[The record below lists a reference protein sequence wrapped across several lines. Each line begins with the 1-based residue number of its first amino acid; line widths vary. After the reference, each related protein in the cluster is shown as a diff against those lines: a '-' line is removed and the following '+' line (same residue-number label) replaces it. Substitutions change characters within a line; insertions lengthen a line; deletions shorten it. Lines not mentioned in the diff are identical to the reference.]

1 MACRSSPRPG
11 IQVGG
16 GLADTGTNGRAR
28 CFRPYRQ
35 SLESSS
41 VRIWAVANQKGGV
54 GKTTTVVTLGGL
66 LAERGKRVLVVDL
79 DPHGSLTSWFGYDP
93 DTIAHSVF
101 DLFQHQGKVP
111 EGLPAQLITETSC
124 KGLSL
129 LPASAALATLERR
142 MIGVEGMGLIISRAL
157 TQLWDDFDYVLL
169 DNTPSLGV
177 LMVNALAAAQHLIIP
192 VQTEFLAIK
201 GLERMLH
208 TLQMIMRSQ
217 KNALAYT
224 IVPTLFDRRTQAS
237 VKSLNLLRKTYRE
250 TLWQFAVPV
259 DTKFRDASQAGLI
272 PSAMDADTHG
282 VRAYSHLLDDLMA
295 RVGGVKERQHA

>member
-1 MACRSSPRPG
+1 LDAGCSGPVYSGER
-11 IQVGG
+11 
-16 GLADTGTNGRAR
+16 N
-28 CFRPYRQ
+28 
-35 SLESSS
+35 

-54 GKTTTVVTLGGL
+54 GKTNSVVALGGL

-93 DTIAHSVF
+93 DSLSHSVF

-111 EGLPAQLITETSC
+111 QGLPAQLITDTSC
-124 KGLSL
+124 EGMSL
-129 LPASAALATLERR
+129 LPASTALATLERK
-142 MIGVEGMGLIISRAL
+142 MVGVEGMGLIISRAL
-157 TQLWDDFDYVLL
+157 AQLWDDFDYVLL

-208 TLQMIMRSQ
+208 TLEMIMRSQ
-217 KNALAYT
+217 KNVLSYT

-237 VKSLNLLRKTYRE
+237 VKSLNQLRKSYPD
-250 TLWQFAVPV
+250 TLWKFAIPV
-259 DTKFRDASQAGLI
+259 DTKFRDASQAGLT
-272 PSAMDADTHG
+272 PSALDAETHG
-282 VRAYSHLLDDLMA
+282 VRAYARLLKDLPEMTRTQA
-295 RVGGVKERQHA
+295 ERRHG

>member
-1 MACRSSPRPG
+1 LDAGCSGPVYSGER
-11 IQVGG
+11 
-16 GLADTGTNGRAR
+16 N
-28 CFRPYRQ
+28 
-35 SLESSS
+35 

-54 GKTTTVVTLGGL
+54 GKTTSVVALGGL

-93 DTIAHSVF
+93 DSLSHSVF

-111 EGLPAQLITETSC
+111 QGLPAQLITDTSC
-124 KGLSL
+124 EGMSL
-129 LPASAALATLERR
+129 LPASTALATLERK
-142 MIGVEGMGLIISRAL
+142 MVGVEGMGLIISRAL
-157 TQLWDDFDYVLL
+157 AQLWDDFDYVLL

-208 TLQMIMRSQ
+208 TLEMIMRSQ
-217 KNALAYT
+217 KNVLSYT

-237 VKSLNLLRKTYRE
+237 VKSLNQLRKSYPDS
-250 TLWQFAVPV
+250 LWKFAIPV
-259 DTKFRDASQAGLI
+259 DTKFRDASQAGLT
-272 PSAMDADTHG
+272 PSALDAETHG
-282 VRAYSHLLDDLMA
+282 VRAYARLLKDLPEMTRTQA
-295 RVGGVKERQHA
+295 ERRHG